1 MSEQQSFEEAIKR
14 LEELVGKLEA
24 GDVPLEDMLK
34 FYEEGAQLIKFCL
47 EKLDN
52 AEMKIKKLSANNM
65 SDFNL
70 DSPEE

>member
-34 FYEEGAQLIKFCL
+34 LYEEGAQLIKFCL

>member
-34 FYEEGAQLIKFCL
+34 LYEEGAQLIKFCL
-47 EKLDN
+47 DKLDQ
-52 AEMKIKKLSANNM
+52 AEMKIKKLSANHT
-65 SDFNL
+65 SDFTL
-70 DSPEE
+70 DALEE